1 MSRAGKIAR
10 RTFLFGTVAIAGGV
24 ALGYYVVQHPHD
36 NPLKPGLEPGE
47 ATLNPY
53 VLIDAEGVTI
63 ITPRTDMGQ
72 GAHSVLA
79 AMVAEELDLAWSDI
93 RVWDGPPGAAYYNA
107 KVAAEALPFAAT
119 DDGFLARNAR
129 AFGGRVAKVLG
140 LQITGGSTTV
150 PDGFD
155 RMRMA
160 GAAARQ
166 MLIGAAAEVT
176 GVARADLSTRD
187 GHVVTPDGEA
197 IAYAELAEQVAG
209 IAPPDEV
216 ALKSPDEWRYL
227 GQPMERLDIV
237 AKSTGTQGYGID
249 IDLPDMLYATVRT
262 NPRRG
267 GVVRGYDAGK
277 AEGMPGVQRVVPVTG
292 GAGVIADSTWRAMR
306 AAQEISFD
314 WGEAP
319 YPAESAGMWAQLEA
333 SFTETL
339 QDSRFRDDGDVDAAL
354 AQAGDG
360 VLEAQYRVPHLAHAP
375 LEPMNATAQLKD
387 GRLDI
392 WASTQIPMYVVATA
406 TRLTGLKAENI
417 HLHNQYAG
425 GSFGR
430 RLEDDFIAEAIEVA
444 MAAEGRPIKMTWTR
458 EEDMSHD
465 FPRPMAVS
473 RARGAVADGKV
484 AAFDLSLATASVA
497 QSQGGR
503 LNQPMPGPDVA
514 IVAGAWDQPFAIPD
528 YRVTGYR
535 AQPMVP
541 VSSWR
546 SVGASGNGFLHD
558 CFLDELIHAAGAD
571 PLQERLRLCDDPLS
585 RGVLEA
591 VGEMS
596 GWSGPDMGEGRAR
609 GVAFTLS
616 FGVPAAEVVEISQ
629 TDAGLRID
637 KVFVAVEVGRVLDP
651 VNFDNQVK
659 GGVIWGLGHA
669 MNCELTYKDGMTE
682 QRNFDSYQ
690 GMRLY
695 QAPSIEVR
703 ALENGDTLR
712 GIGEPAVP
720 PAAPALANA
729 IFAATGQRIRE
740 LPLNRHVSFA

>member
-1 MSRAGKIAR
+1 MSRAGTIAR

-47 ATLNPY
+47 AALNPY
-53 VLIDAEGVTI
+53 VLLDGDGVTV

-79 AMVAEELDLAWSDI
+79 AMVAEELDLAWNAV
-93 RVWDGPPGAAYYNA
+93 RVSDGPPSAAYYNA
-107 KVAAEALPFAAT
+107 KVAAETLPFAAT

-129 AFGGRVAKVLG
+129 ALGGSMAKVMG

-166 MLIGAAAEVT
+166 MLLDAAAEMT
-176 GVARADLSTRD
+176 GVPRETLTTRE
-187 GHVVTPDGEA
+187 GHVVTEDGRR
-197 IAYAELAEQVAG
+197 IAYGDLAELAAQV
-209 IAPPDEV
+209 APPDEV
-216 ALKSPDEWRYL
+216 RLKSPREWRLL
-227 GQPMERLDIV
+227 GQPMQRLDIV
-237 AKSTGTQGYGID
+237 AKSTGTQTFGID

-267 GVVRGYDAGK
+267 GTVRGFDASA
-277 AEGMPGVQRVVPVTG
+277 AEGMPGVERVVAVTG
-292 GAGVIADSTWRAMR
+292 GAGVLADSTWRAMR
-306 AAQEISFD
+306 AADEIVFE

-319 YPAESAGMWAQLEA
+319 YPATSALMWAQLGE
-333 SFTETL
+333 SFTESL
-339 QDSRFRDDGDVDAAL
+339 RDSRFRDDGDVEATL
-354 AQAGDG
+354 ADAGDG
-360 VLEAQYRVPHLAHAP
+360 AVEAEYRLPHLAHAP
-375 LEPMNATAQLKD
+375 LEPMNATARLKD
-387 GRLDI
+387 GQLDI
-392 WASTQIPMYVVATA
+392 WASTQIPMYVLATA
-406 TRLTGLKAENI
+406 ERLTGLKVADI

-430 RLEDDFIAEAIEVA
+430 RLEDDFIARAIELA
-444 MAAEGRPIKMTWTR
+444 MAAEGRPVKMTWTR

-465 FPRPMAVS
+465 FPRPMALA
-473 RARGAVADGKV
+473 RGRGAVAQGRV
-484 AAFDLSLATASVA
+484 AACDLSLATTSVA

-503 LNQPMPGPDVA
+503 VNQPIPGPDVT
-514 IVAGAWDQPFAIPD
+514 IVAGAWDQPFAIPH

-535 AQPMVP
+535 APEMVP

-546 SVGASGNGFLHD
+546 SVGASGNGFVHES
-558 CFLDELIHAAGAD
+558 FLDELIHAAGAD
-571 PLQERLRLCDDPLS
+571 PLEERLRLCDDPLS
-585 RGVLEA
+585 RKVLEA
-591 VGEMS
+591 VAEMS
-596 GWSGPDMGEGRAR
+596 GWSGPNMGEGRGR

-616 FGVPAAEVVEISQ
+616 FGVSVAEIVEVRQ
-629 TDAGLRID
+629 TDTGLRID
-637 KVFVAVEVGRVLDP
+637 KVFAAVEVGRVLDP
-651 VNFDNQVK
+651 VNFENQVK

-669 MNCELTYKDGMTE
+669 MNCELTYADGMTE
-682 QRNFDSYQ
+682 QRNFDQYQ

-695 QAPSIEVR
+695 QAPLIEVR
-703 ALENGDTLR
+703 GLENGDTLR

-729 IFAATGQRIRE
+729 IFAATGQRVRE
-740 LPLNRHVSFA
+740 LPLNRHVNFA